1 MQENTLLTSNI
12 LTTLVPWFDFTA
24 FMADIHAMMCLKT
37 YTCAQS
43 LWQRE
48 DDFEVSA
55 NGRVYGAWTA
65 DLVVHYMV
73 KSQSENWMPSN
84 CEISQRHPNWWT
96 NMTIV
101 TERRWEGITVGCQGL
116 WQYVKKWARS
126 RSYKKK
132 AKQSTN
138 RVRRRPSNGPGLC
151 KTAPTDLPSPQVP
164 FWHILIQPSQNL
176 QRKC

>member
-1 MQENTLLTSNI
+1 
-12 LTTLVPWFDFTA
+12 
-24 FMADIHAMMCLKT
+24 
-37 YTCAQS
+37 
-43 LWQRE
+43 
-48 DDFEVSA
+48 
-55 NGRVYGAWTA
+55 
-65 DLVVHYMV
+65 MV
-73 KSQSENWMPSN
+73 KSQSETWMPSN

-101 TERRWEGITVGCQGL
+101 TERRWEGLTVGCQGL
-116 WQYVKKWARS
+116 WQYVKKLARS

-164 FWHILIQPSQNL
+164 FWHILIQPIQNWKRKYQINESWTKICSQ
-176 QRKC
+176 QATRKGASWAKPGIAGLYFLSFYFSLFRCDSIS